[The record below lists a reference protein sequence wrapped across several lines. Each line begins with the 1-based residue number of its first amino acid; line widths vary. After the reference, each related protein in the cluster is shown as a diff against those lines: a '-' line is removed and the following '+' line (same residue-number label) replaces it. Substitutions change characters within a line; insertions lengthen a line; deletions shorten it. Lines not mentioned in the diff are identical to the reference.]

1 MKKTARELSDDY
13 QLLRIIVSVHVL
25 TKTQVAMYDLFQDRR
40 RTMGGGAGGSGQYP
54 DSHQLF
60 VGNLPHNCTERDLE
74 ELFGK
79 FGKVR
84 AKENK

>member
-1 MKKTARELSDDY
+1 
-13 QLLRIIVSVHVL
+13 
-25 TKTQVAMYDLFQDRR
+25 
-40 RTMGGGAGGSGQYP
+40 MGGGAGGSGQYP

-79 FGKVR
+79 FGKVMV
-84 AKENK
+84 KEKNRTGLAS

>member
-1 MKKTARELSDDY
+1 
-13 QLLRIIVSVHVL
+13 
-25 TKTQVAMYDLFQDRR
+25 MYDLFQDRR

-84 AKENK
+84 VKEKNRTGLAS